1 MAEHG
6 EMSEPESGG
15 PELQEMSAAVMANGV
30 GTARNVA
37 VPSAEQQ
44 AAPELEAEPLTH
56 PEPAEAPVVGRRRRV
71 RAVAGDRWI
80 ARILRGGAVVSGG
93 MLVLSLGLEVLPHS
107 VDTHVAI
114 DLLRKGAASLLLV
127 TPVAR
132 LAMAGTL
139 LGLKGEWRYA
149 AIAAGVLGLLGIAV
163 GAGIQA

>member
-1 MAEHG
+1 VAEHN
-6 EMSEPESGG
+6 EMSEPES
-15 PELQEMSAAVMANGV
+15 ELPTVSAAVMADGV

-37 VPSAEQQ
+37 VPSAEESGV
-44 AAPELEAEPLTH
+44 PELEAEPLTH
-56 PEPAEAPVVGRRRRV
+56 PEPVAEPEVRRRV
-71 RAVAGDRWI
+71 RSVAGDRWI
-80 ARILRGGAVVSGG
+80 ARVLRGGALASGG
-93 MLVLSLGLEVLPHS
+93 MLVLSLGLEALPHS
-107 VDTHVAI
+107 ETTHVAI

-163 GAGIQA
+163 GTGIHA

>member
-1 MAEHG
+1 
-6 EMSEPESGG
+6 
-15 PELQEMSAAVMANGV
+15 MSAAVMADGV

-37 VPSAEQQ
+37 VPSAEESGGQ
-44 AAPELEAEPLTH
+44 ELESEPLTH
-56 PEPAEAPVVGRRRRV
+56 PEPVAEPEVRRRV
-71 RAVAGDRWI
+71 RSVAGDRWI
-80 ARILRGGAVVSGG
+80 ARVLRGGALASGG
-93 MLVLSLGLEVLPHS
+93 MLVLSLGLEALPQS
-107 VDTHVAI
+107 ENTHVAI

-163 GAGIQA
+163 GTGIHA

>member
-1 MAEHG
+1 MAEHN
-6 EMSEPESGG
+6 EVTEPEA
-15 PELQEMSAAVMANGV
+15 ELPTMSAAVMADGV

-37 VPSAEQQ
+37 VTSAEASGAQ
-44 AAPELEAEPLTH
+44 ELEPEPLTH
-56 PEPAEAPVVGRRRRV
+56 PEPVAEPQVGRRRRV
-71 RAVAGDRWI
+71 RSVAGDRWI
-80 ARILRGGAVVSGG
+80 ARVLRGGALVSGG
-93 MLVLSLGLEVLPHS
+93 MLVVSLGLEALPQS
-107 VDTHVAI
+107 ENTHVAI

-163 GAGIQA
+163 GTGIHA